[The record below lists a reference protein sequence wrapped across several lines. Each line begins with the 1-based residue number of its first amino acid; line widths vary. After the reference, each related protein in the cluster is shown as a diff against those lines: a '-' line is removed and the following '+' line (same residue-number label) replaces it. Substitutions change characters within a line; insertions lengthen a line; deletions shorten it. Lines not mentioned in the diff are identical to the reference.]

1 MIMFADANPVAVS
14 SSLREFQDAF
24 ADALLSDPVRSDRYA
39 PALASIAAQP
49 GFAVYR
55 NTVLKGCIDTLE
67 ANFPAIVRLVG
78 SEWFRAAAAIYARAH
93 PPWQPTL
100 LYYGQDFPNFLAEFA
115 PAREFPYL
123 PDIAR
128 LDRYW
133 IEAHVAPDEV
143 PLAPESI
150 GHLSEAALQRCTFR
164 PHASARWLAS
174 DALPIATIW
183 QRNRAPQTDDAGSE
197 INWRGEGLL
206 LVRPRD
212 VVESVVLDAAGCA
225 FLDACAAGMTVLQAA
240 HAALERDAGADLS
253 RLMADLLHAG
263 AFAAAQIVDQSHG
276 EHHAER
282 CL

>member
-1 MIMFADANPVAVS
+1 MLADANPVAAS
-14 SSLREFQDAF
+14 PGLREFQDAF
-24 ADALLSDPVRSDRYA
+24 ADALLSES
-39 PALASIAAQP
+39 ALDARITAAVASIAAQP

-55 NTVLKGCIDTLE
+55 NTVLKGCIDALE

-78 SEWFRAAAAIYARAH
+78 SEWFRAAAAVYARAQL
-93 PPWQPTL
+93 PRQPTL
-100 LYYGQDFPNFLAEFA
+100 LYYGEDFPNFLAEFA

-133 IEAHVAPDEV
+133 VEAHVALDEA
-143 PLAPESI
+143 PLAPASI
-150 GHLSEAALQRCTFR
+150 AHLSESALRRCTLR

-174 DALPIATIW
+174 ETLPIATIW
-183 QRNRAPQTDDAGSE
+183 QRNRAPQTEDAGAA
-197 INWRGEGLL
+197 IDWRGEGLL

-225 FLDACAAGMTVLQAA
+225 FLDACAAGMTVLNAA
-240 HAALERDAGADLS
+240 NAALERDAGADLS
-253 RLMADLLHAG
+253 RLIANLLGAG
-263 AFAAAQIVDQSHG
+263 AFASAQILEQSHG
-276 EHHAER
+276 VHHADR